1 MQLPDPLRRTIW
13 GCRALVWLASWL
25 VPHGQRRAWRVART
39 AQLWHWCHFLA
50 DSGQLSRE
58 KRLELARYCWGLFFE
73 AFWARYER
81 EGFLRRIDQVRRAPA
96 TCLTAIILL
105 VVVIIW
111 GGGFV
116 PFARSLFS
124 SAVSDPERVCIV
136 SLDGKFRRFR
146 SETLLD
152 LTSAWKTSKFL
163 DAVAP
168 YSWGPGKLAAGKRM
182 VPILS
187 ARVAPD
193 FFDILGVK
201 ATLGR
206 AFESGDG
213 QSCRSCVVLSNEL
226 WALQFKSSPGVIG
239 RRIVVDGN
247 EKTVIGVLPRNFRLV
262 SSSIGVWTLLDSA
275 SPPFTNFV
283 ERIGAVALMKPEATE
298 ARVESDLTDLS
309 ENAGYIFPA
318 SLLVVTSAKAEMRRT
333 LVSYVLFLMLAIA
346 SAVAIVYARRQGA
359 GLGRA
364 PLSLGQRCRWWAFF
378 VTKSALLLIGACLL
392 AWVSIHSVAVYLV
405 GSVYPMADG
414 VALWLFLV
422 LSIAPL
428 SWSIHD
434 QQKRCRVCLRLL
446 GIPIRIGAPGSILF
460 NWSGTEMVCSKG
472 HGVLY
477 LPDSEAK
484 WLEGDRWNNLDDSWA
499 GLFRAE

>member
-25 VPHGQRRAWRVART
+25 VPRGQRREWRALKSD
-39 AQLWHWCHFLA
+39 QLWHWCHFLA
-50 DSGQLSRE
+50 ESGQLSRE
-58 KRLELARYCWGLFFE
+58 KKLELATYCWGLVFE

-81 EGFLRRIDQVRRAPA
+81 EGFLRRVDQVRRAPA
-96 TCLTAIILL
+96 TCLTVIVLLL
-105 VVVIIW
+105 VAIIW
-111 GGGFV
+111 GGGFI

-124 SAVSDPERVCIV
+124 FAVSDPERVCIV
-136 SLDGKFRRFR
+136 SLNGKFRRFR

-213 QSCRSCVVLSNEL
+213 QSCPNCVVLSNEL
-226 WALQFKSSPGVIG
+226 WALQFKSSPDAIG

-247 EKTVIGVLPRNFRLV
+247 EKIVIGVLPRNFRLV
-262 SSSIGVWTLLDSA
+262 SSGIGVWTLLDSA

-318 SLLVVTSAKAEMRRT
+318 SLLVVTSAKARDAPYSCLLLLVPDAGDRKRSCDRVRAPPRRGVGRRSAELGSALP
-333 LVSYVLFLMLAIA
+333 LVGLLCGEVC
-346 SAVAIVYARRQGA
+346 AVVNRRLPA
-359 GLGRA
+359 GLGEHSL
-364 PLSLGQRCRWWAFF
+364 PGGFHGWIGLSDGGWHGLVAVSDSFDCSVVMVPSR
-378 VTKSALLLIGACLL
+378 SAKALPCLL
-392 AWVSIHSVAVYLV
+392 AAAGYSDPDRRSGQHFVQLVRNGNGLLQGPRRSVLA
-405 GSVYPMADG
+405 GFRG
-414 VALWLFLV
+414 QVAGGRSLE
-422 LSIAPL
+422 
-428 SWSIHD
+428 
-434 QQKRCRVCLRLL
+434 Q
-446 GIPIRIGAPGSILF
+446 PG
-460 NWSGTEMVCSKG
+460 
-472 HGVLY
+472 
-477 LPDSEAK
+477 
-484 WLEGDRWNNLDDSWA
+484 
-499 GLFRAE
+499 

>member
-1 MQLPDPLRRTIW
+1 
-13 GCRALVWLASWL
+13 
-25 VPHGQRRAWRVART
+25 
-39 AQLWHWCHFLA
+39 
-50 DSGQLSRE
+50 
-58 KRLELARYCWGLFFE
+58 
-73 AFWARYER
+73 
-81 EGFLRRIDQVRRAPA
+81 
-96 TCLTAIILL
+96 
-105 VVVIIW
+105 
-111 GGGFV
+111 
-116 PFARSLFS
+116 
-124 SAVSDPERVCIV
+124 VCII
-136 SLDGKFRRFR
+136 SLNGKFRRFR

-152 LTSAWKTSKFL
+152 LTSAWKTSKLL

-168 YSWGPGKLAAGKRM
+168 YSWGPGKLAAGKRT

-206 AFESGDG
+206 ALQSGDG
-213 QSCRSCVVLSNEL
+213 QSCPNCVVLSNEL
-226 WALQFKSSPGVIG
+226 WSLQFKSSPDTIG

-247 EKTVIGVLPRNFRLV
+247 EKIVAGVLPRNFRLV
-262 SSSIGVWTLLDSA
+262 SSGIGVWTLLDSH

-283 ERIGAVALMKPEATE
+283 ERIGAVAVMKPEATE

-309 ENAGYIFPA
+309 ENAGYVFPA
-318 SLLVVTSAKAEMRRT
+318 SLLEVTSAKAEMRRT
-333 LVSYVLFLMLAIA
+333 LASYFLFLMLAIA

-359 GLGRA
+359 GLGPA
-364 PLSLGQRCRWWAFF
+364 PMSMKQRCRWWAFL
-378 VTKSALLLIGACLL
+378 VAKSALVLIAACLL
-392 AWVSIHSVAVYLV
+392 AWVSIHSLAVSLV

-414 VALWLFLV
+414 MALWLFLV

-428 SWSIHD
+428 SWSVRD
-434 QQKRCRVCLRLL
+434 QQKRCRVCLRRLS
-446 GIPIRIGAPGSILF
+446 IPVRIGAPGSILF
-460 NWSGTEMVCSKG
+460 NGSGTEMVCAQG

-477 LPDSEAK
+477 LPDSEGK

>member
-1 MQLPDPLRRTIW
+1 
-13 GCRALVWLASWL
+13 
-25 VPHGQRRAWRVART
+25 
-39 AQLWHWCHFLA
+39 
-50 DSGQLSRE
+50 
-58 KRLELARYCWGLFFE
+58 
-73 AFWARYER
+73 
-81 EGFLRRIDQVRRAPA
+81 
-96 TCLTAIILL
+96 
-105 VVVIIW
+105 
-111 GGGFV
+111 
-116 PFARSLFS
+116 
-124 SAVSDPERVCIV
+124 
-136 SLDGKFRRFR
+136 
-146 SETLLD
+146 
-152 LTSAWKTSKFL
+152 
-163 DAVAP
+163 
-168 YSWGPGKLAAGKRM
+168 
-182 VPILS
+182 
-187 ARVAPD
+187 
-193 FFDILGVK
+193 
-201 ATLGR
+201 
-206 AFESGDG
+206 
-213 QSCRSCVVLSNEL
+213 
-226 WALQFKSSPGVIG
+226 
-239 RRIVVDGN
+239 
-247 EKTVIGVLPRNFRLV
+247 
-262 SSSIGVWTLLDSA
+262 
-275 SPPFTNFV
+275 
-283 ERIGAVALMKPEATE
+283 
-298 ARVESDLTDLS
+298 
-309 ENAGYIFPA
+309 
-318 SLLVVTSAKAEMRRT
+318 MRRT

-392 AWVSIHSVAVYLV
+392 AWVSIHSVAGYLV